1 MNNRSVCLLAV
12 CIVVPILSLAQG
24 TGPSVQ
30 PFSRHEIRQDLL
42 GSPLSFQAVNGDG
55 IFSTGLQESESA
67 TKSVGLAAIYSLL
80 LPGMGELY
88 ADDFASGKYFL
99 IAEGALWLT
108 YVVFDM
114 YGNSLRDDA
123 RVFSI
128 ANAGVDPAGKDDQF
142 YVNIGNFLNTSA
154 YNDKKLR
161 DREPDLLYLP
171 NTGYDWQWNS
181 EEARALYR
189 DQRISSENVFN
200 NRKFVVAAVIVNH
213 VLSAIN
219 AGRSA
224 LRHNAQLEETLGNLL
239 IRANVKGGPFQ
250 AHGVELTLVQLL

>member
-1 MNNRSVCLLAV
+1 MNNRPACLLAAF
-12 CIVVPILSLAQG
+12 VVAPVLSLAQG
-24 TGPSVQ
+24 TGSSTSPI
-30 PFSRHEIRQDLL
+30 SRYEIRQDLL
-42 GSPLSFQAVNGDG
+42 GSPLASQEPNRAGL
-55 IFSTGLQESESA
+55 FSAGLQENESA
-67 TKSVGLAAIYSLL
+67 RKSVGLAAIYSLL

-88 ADDFASGKYFL
+88 ADDFTSGKYFL
-99 IAEGALWLT
+99 IAEGTLWLT
-108 YVVFDM
+108 YAVFDM
-114 YGNSLRDDA
+114 YGSALRDDA
-123 RVFSI
+123 RVFAV

-142 YVNIGNFLNTSA
+142 YVNIGNFLNTAA

-171 NTGYDWQWNS
+171 NTGYEWQWNS

-189 DQRISSENVFN
+189 DQRISGENVFN

-224 LRHNAQLEETLGNLL
+224 LRYNAQLEETFGGLHIG
-239 IRANVKGGPFQ
+239 AHVKGGPFQ
-250 AHGVELTLVQLL
+250 AHGIELTLTKQL